1 VLASP
6 PAFAQTITLGFAGT
20 SVTTDSINQGDCNNG
35 NSVRVV
41 WTVDSA
47 VVGGACNNLQIFVTN
62 STSCPD
68 TPTTGSTDGGTADQI
83 IGTVSITDLTAGT
96 GTLDAYRIADMP
108 GLGGSC
114 PDGIDISNAV
124 CASINYRTFGVTT
137 CSALTSSTSLTLR
150 YDAKPPVPPTMSLVG
165 QDSKIIVQLGNN
177 GESSV
182 SYFRVEYAPLLSAT
196 DAGPEWIRVTPD
208 LSAKDNSQ
216 TITGLTNDQPYV
228 VRAYSLDE
236 VLNLSPPSAEQT
248 ATPLASN
255 GFWAEYKSAGGHEL
269 GGCSAAD
276 ATVPSIVGALVVI
289 ATLLWRRR

>member
-1 VLASP
+1 MLASP
-6 PAFAQTITLGFAGT
+6 AAFAQTVTLGFAGS
-20 SVTTDSINQGDCNNG
+20 SVTTNSINQADCNNG
-35 NSVRVV
+35 NSVRVT

-47 VVGGACNNLQIFVTN
+47 VVGDVCNNMQVFVTN
-62 STSCPD
+62 SSSCPD
-68 TPTTGSTDGGTADQI
+68 TPSTGSTDGGTADQI
-83 IGTVSITDLTAGT
+83 IGTVSITDLAAGT

-124 CASINYRTFGVTT
+124 CASVNFRTVGATT
-137 CSALTSSTSLTLR
+137 CSPLTSSTNLTLR
-150 YDAKPPVPPTMSLVG
+150 YDAKPPVPPTVSLLG
-165 QDSKIIVQLGNN
+165 QDSKIVVQLGNN

-182 SYFRVEYAPLLSAT
+182 AYYRVEYAPLLST
-196 DAGPEWIRVTPD
+196 SDAGPAWLQVIPD
-208 LSAKDNSQ
+208 LSATKNSQ
-216 TITGLTNDQPYV
+216 TITDLTNDQPYV

-276 ATVPSIVGALVVI
+276 ATVPSLVGALVVL